1 MSSLNEIVRHLDE
14 HLRITEC
21 SDWSHAL
28 NGLQVENSGQVRKIG
43 AAVDAST
50 RGFRLAADAGIDLLL
65 VHHGLFWP
73 GLQAVT
79 GPFRRQIAF
88 LLEHDIALYSCH
100 LPLDIHLTLGNNA
113 QLAYALELENTEP
126 FLETKGQLVG
136 LKAQAKVDRGELIQR
151 FEHSLGG
158 PVQVFNFGP
167 AETKTIGVVTGG
179 AGSEIYAVAAAG
191 VDTFL
196 TGEAPH
202 WAGIAAEELGVNLL
216 LGGHYAT
223 ETFGVK
229 ALAAYAAQRFEVS
242 WEFLSAPTGL

>member
-14 HLRITEC
+14 HLRIAEC
-21 SDWSHAL
+21 ADWSHAL

-43 AAVDAST
+43 AAVDASSRT
-50 RGFRLAADAGIDLLL
+50 FRLAADAGVDFLL

-79 GPFRRQIAF
+79 GPFRRQLAF
-88 LLEHDIALYSCH
+88 LLEHDIALYSAH
-100 LPLDIHLTLGNNA
+100 LPLDIHPTLGNNA
-113 QLAYALELENTEP
+113 QLVTALGLERTER
-126 FLETKGQLVG
+126 FLETKAQLVG
-136 LKAQAKVDRGELIQR
+136 LKVRTKIDRAELIQR
-151 FEHSLGG
+151 FERSLGG
-158 PVQVFNFGP
+158 PVQAFNYGP
-167 AETKTIGVVTGG
+167 AETQTIGVVTGG
-179 AGSEIYAVAAAG
+179 AGSEIYAAARAG

-202 WAGIAAEELGVNLL
+202 WAAVAAEELGVNLL

-229 ALAAYAAQRFEVS
+229 ALAAYAANRFAVP
-242 WEFLSAPTGL
+242 WEFLAAPTGL